1 MSDLSF
7 HVRYFVPDAEG
18 AELESRVTL
27 LKARDW
33 AAVLRGRLDSDFARY
48 LVVQAHELAGEFVFA
63 KDEPVQRLE
72 FAAKLCRHL
81 VGAAMIAEQLENG
94 EVRA

>member
-7 HVRYFVPDAEG
+7 HVRQYVPTAQGED
-18 AELESRVTL
+18 LESRVTL

-33 AAVLRGRLDSDFARY
+33 AAAMRSQVDSDFARY
-48 LVVQAHELAGEFVFA
+48 LVAEAHETAGAFVFA
-63 KDEPVQRLE
+63 KDESTERLA

-81 VGAAMIAEQLENG
+81 VGAAVIAEQLENG
-94 EVRA
+94 EVRI